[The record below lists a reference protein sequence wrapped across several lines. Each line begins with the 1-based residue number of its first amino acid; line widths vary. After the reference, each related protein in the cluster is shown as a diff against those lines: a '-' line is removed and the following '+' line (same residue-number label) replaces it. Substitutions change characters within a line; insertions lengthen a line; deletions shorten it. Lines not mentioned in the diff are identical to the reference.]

1 MAKVPPDAVGERAR
15 EGELGSDGASLS
27 GDGSNKPAFDSR
39 VETGE
44 IFGSGVFL
52 AFIIFLIPSPST
64 IHVSHRRAR
73 ALVCTLLPLSHI
85 IVHYLKNR
93 RHLHCAQPRKHRS
106 HSRKRVVVHRPRL
119 T

>member
-44 IFGSGVFL
+44 IFGNGI
-52 AFIIFLIPSPST
+52 FIVPSHANTGRTVEKEWWCTDRDLPSHGILVVAQLST
-64 IHVSHRRAR
+64 FRSLHITTVSHLPPASSSTTDLTVIL
-73 ALVCTLLPLSHI
+73 AL
-85 IVHYLKNR
+85 
-93 RHLHCAQPRKHRS
+93 
-106 HSRKRVVVHRPRL
+106 
-119 T
+119 